1 MNSEFL
7 FIGHRGTRTDYDENT
22 IIAFEKAIEFGANC
36 IEFDVRETKDGK
48 LIILHD
54 PTLDRTTES
63 SGLLKDLY
71 YDEIKELKTKIYR
84 NTIPVLSE
92 VLKAL
97 KGKIKFM
104 IELKSVELYDKVLKI
119 VNEHNLLKD
128 TIFSGRDLK
137 KLGDIKTVYKNNR
150 ICYNITKGLGFTIDD
165 FLNFKSLEKNIIK
178 LDLISLRSNLI
189 TKKFIEVCHKF
200 KIKSLAWDFI
210 SYKNPIMQI
219 KSLIDLGIDG
229 ILFDDHNNIGK
240 IKRLYNVS

>member
-1 MNSEFL
+1 MDSEFL
-7 FIGHRGTRTDYDENT
+7 YIGHRGTRTDFDENT
-22 IIAFEKAIEFGANC
+22 IIAFEKVIEFGANC

-54 PTLDRTTES
+54 PTLDRTTQS
-63 SGLLKDLY
+63 SGLLKDVD
-71 YDEIKELKTKIYR
+71 YDDIKDLRTKIHG
-84 NTIPVLSE
+84 NTIPLLSD
-92 VLKAL
+92 VLKLL
-97 KGKIKFM
+97 KGKILFM
-104 IELKSVELYDKVLKI
+104 IELKSVDLYDKVLKI

-128 TIFSGRDLK
+128 VIFSGRDLK
-137 KLGDIKTVYKNNR
+137 RLGDIKAVYKNSR

-165 FLNFKSLEKNIIK
+165 FLNFKSLDMNTIK

-189 TKKFIEVCHKF
+189 TKRFIEVCHKF

-210 SYKNPIMQI
+210 SYKNPLMQI

-240 IKRLYNVS
+240 IKRLFNVS